1 MTIEDERGDERRRTA
16 GAVLSGSAG
25 SATPGRERPAEG
37 EPATVVDGRVGT
49 WDDAARLSDALRAEG
64 FDAGEVEVFYTGP
77 AGRHAQTPIGGD
89 SSADAGAKH
98 AGTGAAVGGIAGSA
112 AGLAVGAALAAT
124 PVVGPVVYTAAAV
137 GAFGGALAGG
147 VAATEDG
154 SEKPDSREH
163 PVAKPGGVVVAVRVD
178 RVERGESRAVRTL
191 LEHGAIEVQRGPG
204 HWLDGHWV
212 DFDPIAPRDRIAPA
226 DGQPQA

>member
-16 GAVLSGSAG
+16 GAVLTGSAG
-25 SATPGRERPAEG
+25 SPTPGPDAPAHG
-37 EPATVVDGRVGT
+37 DPATVVDGRVGT
-49 WDDAARLSDALRAEG
+49 WEDAARVSDALHAEG
-64 FDAGEVEVFYTGP
+64 FGADEVEVFYTGP

-89 SSADAGAKH
+89 ASADAGATH
-98 AGTGAAVGGIAGSA
+98 AGTGAAVGGLTGSA
-112 AGLAVGAALAAT
+112 AGLAVGAAIAAA

-154 SEKPDSREH
+154 SAQPDSREH

-178 RVERGESRAVRTL
+178 RVDGGESRAVRTL
-191 LEHGAIEVQRGPG
+191 LEQGAIEVQRGPG
-204 HWLDGHWV
+204 RWRDGRWV
-212 DFDPIAPRDRIAPA
+212 DFDPVGPRDRIAPA
-226 DGQPQA
+226 EGRPQA